1 MELVFLGTGA
11 SIPTEQRNSS
21 SIALVRKGE
30 TFIFDCGEGTQRQ
43 MIRAHIGFR
52 RRMVIFITHMH
63 GDHTLGLLGL
73 VQTMSLL
80 GRENKLQ
87 IYGPPELGPFLSLAL
102 SSLGVRIGFP
112 VEVIGVDSGTV
123 LEKDEYKIEAA
134 RTDHDGTSF
143 CFGLL
148 EKERAGRFNV
158 EKAEQIGIP
167 VGPARSL
174 IQQGKTVI
182 LQDGTTV
189 EPEEILGP
197 PRPGRKIVYSGD
209 TRPCAGVARLAGGAD
224 LLIHEAT
231 YDDSLS
237 QKAAEMG
244 HSTPSQAADIAVKA
258 GVRRLILT
266 HISSRYRDS
275 TLLLSQAKTKF
286 PSVEVAEDLQRVKIP
301 LTEEP

>member
-21 SIALVRKGE
+21 SIALIRKGE
-30 TFIFDCGEGTQRQ
+30 TLIFDCGEGTQRQ
-43 MIRAHIGFR
+43 MIQAHLGFR
-52 RRMVIFITHMH
+52 RRMTIFITHMH

-80 GRENKLQ
+80 GRENKLE
-87 IYGPPELGPFLSLAL
+87 IYGPPELDLFLTSAL

-112 VEVIGVDSGTV
+112 VEVIGVDVGTI
-123 LEKDEYKIEAA
+123 LEGNEYAVKAV

-143 CFGLL
+143 SFGLF
-148 EKERAGRFNV
+148 EKERAGRFDV
-158 EKAEQIGIP
+158 EKAEQIGMPI
-167 VGPARSL
+167 GPARSM

-197 PRPGRKIVYSGD
+197 PRPGRRIVYSGD
-209 TRPCAGVARLAGGAD
+209 TRPCAEVARLAGGAD

-237 QKAAEMG
+237 EKAAEMG
-244 HSTPSQAADIAVKA
+244 HSTPAQAAEIAAKA

-266 HISSRYRDS
+266 HISSRYRDP
-275 TLLLSQAKTKF
+275 TILLSQAKAKF
-286 PSVEVAEDLQRVKIP
+286 PSVEIAEDLQKFRIP
-301 LTEEP
+301 LREDQ